1 MLAPMNIRDA
11 ESTPVKRMPIL
22 SRMMP
27 ARIRNP
33 KTLKMNSELPYMPKT
48 SGVHAALGL
57 DHALQRRHHVY
68 EHVAEEHRQRDQ
80 NQRRPADECRIVEFS
95 LDNFRHSYLI

>member
-33 KTLKMNSELPYMPKT
+33 MTLKMISELPYMPKT
-48 SGVHAALGL
+48 SGVQPRWASIMLCSG
-57 DHALQRRHHVY
+57 DIMST
-68 EHVAEEHRQRDQ
+68 
-80 NQRRPADECRIVEFS
+80 NM
-95 LDNFRHSYLI
+95 